1 MSNSILEKV
10 TEHPRQDLPQKGFNG
25 LVKGCP
31 CLGLQRGRFLL
42 LQSIPLGL
50 REPAI
55 GFSAVLCCL
64 GTLLSSASSRTC
76 LPLLSGKLKYGRWQ
90 EVCLW
95 ESRVPTLL
103 QEGAGAHAVPWE
115 ALVAGTPRPTALIL
129 TASGEEHSY
138 FKRARVTLCSPVSE
152 SLLLFG
158 VCERNIGL
166 SLQLCR
172 LYFLQTQ

>member
-1 MSNSILEKV
+1 M
-10 TEHPRQDLPQKGFNG
+10 
-25 LVKGCP
+25 
-31 CLGLQRGRFLL
+31 
-42 LQSIPLGL
+42 
-50 REPAI
+50 
-55 GFSAVLCCL
+55 
-64 GTLLSSASSRTC
+64 
-76 LPLLSGKLKYGRWQ
+76 
-90 EVCLW
+90 CLW

-158 VCERNIGL
+158 VCERNIVL
-166 SLQLCR
+166 SL
-172 LYFLQTQ
+172 